1 MTATN
6 GRHQATA
13 ILSGTDALV
22 AAAKLAQRLVYL
34 LDDAGSDATSDP
46 RRNSEKAGEF
56 GQALQ
61 GLCVY
66 AATVGKWAA
75 R

>member
-6 GRHQATA
+6 GRDQATD
-13 ILSGTDALV
+13 ILSGTDAL
-22 AAAKLAQRLVYL
+22 AAAAEAAHRANLCMRESSRVDAKPERLMEQAARYAQV
-34 LDDAGSDATSDP
+34 A
-46 RRNSEKAGEF
+46 
-56 GQALQ
+56 Q
-61 GLCVY
+61 GLSVY